1 MGKIKVLI
9 VTGLVLL
16 TGLTAS
22 ADVTVGQ
29 SAPTALAMK
38 TAAGAEITLADYN
51 GKFVVL
57 EWYNPDCPF
66 VKKHYSVGNMQKL
79 QKEFTDKGVVWLA
92 VNSSAP
98 GKQGALTA
106 SEANERMAQ
115 SKGAATAVVLDP
127 SGTVGKAFGAK
138 TTPHMFIVDKNGV
151 VVYQGAIDD
160 NDSARSSTI
169 EGAKNFVRVALEE
182 LLAGKSVTTAQTEP
196 YGCSVKY

>member
-1 MGKIKVLI
+1 MGEIKLLI
-9 VTGLVLL
+9 ATGLVLF

-22 ADVTVGQ
+22 ADFTVGQ
-29 SAPTALAMK
+29 SAPSALAMK
-38 TAAGAEITLADYN
+38 TAAGTDITLADYK
-51 GKFVVL
+51 GKIVVL

-66 VKKHYSVGNMQKL
+66 VKKHYSVGNMQNL
-79 QKEFTDKGVVWLA
+79 QKEFADKGVVWLA

>member
-9 VTGLVLL
+9 ATGLVLL
-16 TGLTAS
+16 TGLAAS
-22 ADVTVGQ
+22 ADVSVGQ
-29 SAPTALAMK
+29 SAPSALAMK
-38 TAAGAEITLADYN
+38 TAAGTDITLADYK
-51 GKFVVL
+51 GKIVVL

-66 VKKHYSVGNMQKL
+66 VKKHYSVGNMQNL

-138 TTPHMFIVDKNGV
+138 TTPHMFIVDKHGV
-151 VVYQGAIDD
+151 VVFQGAIDD

-169 EGAKNFVRVALEE
+169 EGAKNFVRIALEE